1 MNKVGYA
8 SYFCLNTVSSMPSLR
23 DRFLSLIQYP
33 LPHHLLSKL
42 MYWATRCRAKPVK
55 NAIIRFVI
63 KKFDIDMSIAA
74 SQDLDSYCH
83 FNEFFTRPLK
93 TDARPIVD
101 ADDAVACPVD
111 GTVSQLGDIKNGRVF
126 QAKGHDYSLK
136 TLVGGLEQLEEHF
149 KDGQFATIYLSPRD
163 YHRIHMP
170 LAGELT
176 DAAYVPGRL
185 FSVNP
190 ATTRTI
196 PGLFARNER
205 MVNVFETEHGR
216 MAVILVGA
224 IFVAGIET
232 VWTGNFGD
240 KTFRDFKHWDH
251 ANDAELDQPSF
262 GKGEEMGRF
271 NMGSTVVLLF
281 EKDVMAWQ
289 EGLAA
294 GQAVKMGEQI
304 GRIFK
309 P

>member
-1 MNKVGYA
+1 
-8 SYFCLNTVSSMPSLR
+8 MPSLR
-23 DRFLSLIQYP
+23 DRLLSLIQYP

-42 MYWATRCRAKPVK
+42 MYWATRCQWRPLK
-55 NAIIRFVI
+55 NVLIRFVI
-63 KKFDIDMSIAA
+63 KKFNVDMSIAA
-74 SQDLDSYCH
+74 SQDLDSYRH
-83 FNEFFTRPLK
+83 FNEFFARPLK
-93 TDARPIVD
+93 SGARPIVE
-101 ADDAVACPVD
+101 ADDAIACPVD
-111 GTVSQLGDIKNGRVF
+111 GTISQLGDIKDGRIF

-136 TLVGGLEQLEEHF
+136 TLVGGLEQLEERF

-170 LAGELT
+170 LAGKLT

-205 MVNVFETEHGR
+205 MINVFETEQGD

-224 IFVAGIET
+224 IMVAGIET

-251 ANDAELDQPSF
+251 ANDTALEQPDF
-262 GKGEEMGRF
+262 EKGEEMGRF
-271 NMGSTVVLLF
+271 NMGSTVILLF
-281 EKDVMAWQ
+281 NKDANHWSESLQ
-289 EGLAA
+289 P
-294 GQAVKMGEQI
+294 GQTVKMGEQI
-304 GRIFK
+304 GLVRK
-309 P
+309 PE